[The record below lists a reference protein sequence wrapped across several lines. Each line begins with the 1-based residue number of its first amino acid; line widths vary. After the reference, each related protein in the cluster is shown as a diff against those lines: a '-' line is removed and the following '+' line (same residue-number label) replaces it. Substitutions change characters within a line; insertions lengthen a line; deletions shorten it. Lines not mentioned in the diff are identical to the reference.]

1 MYLFTRRA
9 VRKIQRDHERLAY
22 APVAPVAAVPN
33 RRLAPAGPVAQMYVA
48 KTTST
53 ITAMSD
59 DAPGSGTAKLAKLKS
74 DGDLD
79 AFSDGDLVVNNIG
92 GAVDSSTYCLV
103 SQDTFGS
110 WWLVVVPCE

>member
-1 MYLFTRRA
+1 MLTFDSNS
-9 VRKIQRDHERLAY
+9 VRKLQADHARLAHMPRS
-22 APVAPVAAVPN
+22 PV
-33 RRLAPAGPVAQMYVA
+33 PAGNGAAFYPA

-92 GAVDSSTYCLV
+92 GAVDSSTYCLIA
-103 SQDTFGS
+103 QDTFGS

>member
-1 MYLFTRRA
+1 MLTFDSNS
-9 VRKIQRDHERLAY
+9 VRKLQADHARLAY
-22 APVAPVAAVPN
+22 MPRSPVPARSTSRPP
-33 RRLAPAGPVAQMYVA
+33 PAGNGAAFYPA